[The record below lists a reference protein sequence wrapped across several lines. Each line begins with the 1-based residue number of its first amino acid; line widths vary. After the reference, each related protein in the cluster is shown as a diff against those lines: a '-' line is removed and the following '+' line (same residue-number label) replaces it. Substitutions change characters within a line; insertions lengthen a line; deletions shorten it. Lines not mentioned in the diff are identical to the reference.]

1 MTMGPAKNLNRPDL
15 GRLHEGGVGDATVL
29 RVEQGDFVV
38 TDVDGRTRP
47 TSQRIKA
54 VGVVR
59 AGVFTPLPT
68 DM

>member
-1 MTMGPAKNLNRPDL
+1 MGPAKNLNRPDL
-15 GRLHEGGVGDATVL
+15 GSLHEGGVGDATVL

-47 TSQRIKA
+47 TSHRIKA

-59 AGVFTPLPT
+59 AGVFIPLPIGA
-68 DM
+68 